1 MKRSL
6 KELYQQHYLTFQL
19 EDKFYYKCLSQ
30 KGDYDN
36 LSKLLTLKGISD
48 EQTVQP
54 LVVLLSSFD
63 ATLSVLKDKLE
74 AKQKGRSNEIVK
86 HEANLR
92 QFLGS
97 VA

>member
-30 KGDYDN
+30 KGDYDNLQKHLIISN

-74 AKQKGRSNEIVK
+74 AKQKGR
-86 HEANLR
+86 
-92 QFLGS
+92 
-97 VA
+97 